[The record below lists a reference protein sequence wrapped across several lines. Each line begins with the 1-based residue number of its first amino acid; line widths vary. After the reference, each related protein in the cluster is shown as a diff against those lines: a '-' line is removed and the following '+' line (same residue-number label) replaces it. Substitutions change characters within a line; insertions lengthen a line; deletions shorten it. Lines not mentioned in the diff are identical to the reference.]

1 MISLNIEPLYIN
13 VFSIHISVRYLKKKE
28 SWVNNLETMSIFVS
42 KIILTE

>member
-13 VFSIHISVRYLKKKE
+13 VFSIHISVRYFKKE